1 MNRKE
6 IVQALEEK
14 RVTGKGDRDEEIPD
28 FEELQM
34 TEGEE
39 LGLGKKR
46 REDVQ
51 GENGMRA
58 DDCPETVESEA
69 GGQQRLSVARKARR
83 KIDGPVLYANHL

>member
-34 TEGEE
+34 
-39 LGLGKKR
+39 
-46 REDVQ
+46 DCIQV
-51 GENGMRA
+51 GMF
-58 DDCPETVESEA
+58 DFYC
-69 GGQQRLSVARKARR
+69 
-83 KIDGPVLYANHL
+83 